1 MWLYNESGPRT
12 WSLHTVTLANHRSTS
27 STSRLR
33 YHAHTHRVA
42 SLQQDLETATAA
54 VASSA
59 AAAAASPT
67 RSAGTSPSNAV
78 ATTTRL
84 RSMEKRIN
92 AQSIKLEAARNEA
105 RHCRTAL
112 AAELGDDA
120 DIDAIISGIASG
132 EQAGTADPIGGWR
145 GRAQTI
151 IKLKAALRR
160 ANRELQKAQA
170 EAGTVPPVL
179 SAANQRD
186 VDYRAEAALAQAS
199 AAKAAE
205 KEELERALAD
215 AESAAEGARQKL
227 SKARARLSV
236 VESDAKRT
244 KEQLG
249 TVLDKTQHDDELIDA
264 LRAELERLQNVLAA
278 ERSAARADRRSGTH
292 MSTRSGSTQASAF
305 QVSVDGDAPMD
316 ERDAAAEIARLRALV
331 SQSSR
336 QASQQERKI
345 ESLQQQIAEM
355 RASGKA
361 GSRAGPGRSSRP
373 SSADVKASAVAEVA
387 ALEHATRNKMLVA
400 QTAQLQELLNTREQR
415 LAEAQELAQA
425 YMDRAGGLEARCR
438 ALDEQLA
445 AANGK
450 RARKPSE
457 AATLAAQLATVS
469 NENEALKQQHAAQL
483 AAMEADIDRLRSGLR
498 EVMAQFESYAAAV
511 QEKLPEPAADS
522 QADQVDALPTYSAR
536 GPPSSRSRDLH
547 KPPRGHSAGSQLP
560 KMAHRPA
567 ATHFEEADEG
577 DDYAAGQDDGVFYA

>member
-1 MWLYNESGPRT
+1 
-12 WSLHTVTLANHRSTS
+12 
-27 STSRLR
+27 
-33 YHAHTHRVA
+33 
-42 SLQQDLETATAA
+42 
-54 VASSA
+54 
-59 AAAAASPT
+59 
-67 RSAGTSPSNAV
+67 
-78 ATTTRL
+78 
-84 RSMEKRIN
+84 MEKRIN

-151 IKLKAALRR
+151 IKLKSALRR
-160 ANRELQKAQA
+160 AHRELQKAQA
-170 EAGTVPPVL
+170 EAGTAPPVL

-305 QVSVDGDAPMD
+305 QVSVGDGDAPMD
-316 ERDAAAEIARLRALV
+316 ERDAAAEIARLRALA

-336 QASQQERKI
+336 QASQQERTI

-469 NENEALKQQHAAQL
+469 NENEALKQQHAAQM
-483 AAMEADIDRLRSGLR
+483 AAMEADIERLRSGLR

-522 QADQVDALPTYSAR
+522 QADQYDALLTYSAR
-536 GPPSSRSRDLH
+536 GPPSSRSRDPH

-567 ATHFEEADEG
+567 ATHFEEEDEAG
-577 DDYAAGQDDGVFYA
+577 DYAADQDDGVFYA